1 MAQSTWPIA
10 APDASVGGEK
20 EYYRSVRSRKAAG
33 LRRQRGQFNAAKR
46 ILVLGAYSI
55 DNQHKMRTAC
65 AVARYALDG
74 GQPLPL
80 LAESPAAIP
89 TQGFFWQLSYARLTT
104 HSLVLLI
111 ILMALFGHALPL
123 DVPGRATAYVTP
135 SRAMPAPVSEGII
148 LVARAPGLGVEPGEI
163 SLPEQQI
170 FLQSAEG
177 AFIEYHTLQEGETL
191 GDIAAR
197 YGVDVAS
204 LYWAND
210 LQGDTVISAGHELR
224 IPRLAGMPYII
235 QPEDSLTGIAEQFH
249 VAVEAIT
256 LFQAN
261 GIKPGDALEVGQEI
275 FIPGAT
281 QAYPEE
287 LLKRVGGVAG
297 VARMQA
303 VVSGSVYESDTNL
316 RAGPG
321 RSYPRVAYLDAGIHL
336 QPIARHEQWV
346 KVDAGSEGSGWVR
359 ADMIALSEATFQGL
373 PITNDFPP
381 LPPRW
386 IWPSSGAFTS
396 SFGWRTS
403 PFRSFHNGIDI
414 ANRAGTPIVA
424 ARAGRVVQAGWCS
437 GYGYCVRINHGEGIE
452 TTYGH
457 MLRKPSVA
465 VGDQVEAGDLIGLMG
480 STFDRAGGG
489 YSTGVHLH
497 FTIKINGQA
506 VNPMSYLP

>member
-1 MAQSTWPIA
+1 MAQSTWPVP
-10 APDASVGGEK
+10 APDSPVGSEK
-20 EYYRSVRSRKAAG
+20 EYYRSVRPRKAVG
-33 LRRQRGQFNAAKR
+33 LRQQKGRSHTARQV
-46 ILVLGAYSI
+46 LVLGAYSRAS
-55 DNQHKMRTAC
+55 QHKVRTAH

-74 GQPLPL
+74 GQPLPMP
-80 LAESPAAIP
+80 AELPPAPP
-89 TQGFFWQLSYARLTT
+89 TQGFLRRLPYTRLAS

-111 ILMALFGHALPL
+111 ILMALS
-123 DVPGRATAYVTP
+123 GRAVLAD
-135 SRAMPAPVSEGII
+135 MPEQARTHPPQALNPFPQLSEGIV
-148 LVARAPGLGVEPGEI
+148 LLARAPGLGAKPGEL
-163 SLPEQQI
+163 SLPEQQTL
-170 FLQSAEG
+170 LQSAEG

-197 YGVDVAS
+197 YDIDVAS
-204 LYWAND
+204 IYWAND
-210 LQGDTVISAGHELR
+210 LQGDTIIAAGHELR
-224 IPRLAGMPYII
+224 IPRLSGIPYII
-235 QPEDSLTGIAEQFH
+235 QPEDSLAGIAAQFH
-249 VAVEAIT
+249 VPVEAIT
-256 LFQAN
+256 LFRAN
-261 GIKPGDALEVGQEI
+261 GLGAGDALQIGQEI

-287 LLKRVGGVAG
+287 LLKRLGGVAG
-297 VARMQA
+297 VAKMQA
-303 VVSGSVYESDTNL
+303 VITGAVYENDTNL

-346 KVDAGSEGSGWVR
+346 MVDAGSEGKGWVR
-359 ADMIALSEATFQGL
+359 ADMIALSEASFEGL
-373 PITNDFPP
+373 PITNDFPAP
-381 LPPRW
+381 PPRW

-424 ARAGRVVQAGWCS
+424 ARAGSVVQAGWCS
-437 GYGYCVRINHGEGIE
+437 GYGYCVRINHGDGIE

-480 STFDRAGGG
+480 STYDRAGGG

-497 FTIKINGQA
+497 FTVKIYGEA
-506 VNPMSYLP
+506 VNPLKYLP